1 MYLFLRAYH
10 PVSDRWWTPNE
21 MSASRKI
28 AFSVVGLPVDKATKE
43 TLIYFSN
50 NKGFM
55 SKKHIKKKTDYTEK
69 FLFALSYF
77 LRLIILIEA
86 VTAAWNNNLE
96 ILFIAVGILILTFI
110 PSLIAR
116 NYKINIPTEF
126 EALVVLFISSSLFL
140 GEVHQFYTKFWWW
153 DLFLHSLSGILLGFA
168 GFLALYI
175 MYTERKIRTSPKL
188 AMFFSFCVAVAI
200 GALWEIVEFSVD
212 NSLGWNMQKSGLVDT
227 MWDLIVDSISAVIIS
242 ISGYFYL
249 RRKNQVP
256 FFERWIKKFMEKN
269 PRLFS
274 KRKR

>member
-1 MYLFLRAYH
+1 
-10 PVSDRWWTPNE
+10 
-21 MSASRKI
+21 
-28 AFSVVGLPVDKATKE
+28 
-43 TLIYFSN
+43 
-50 NKGFM
+50 M
-55 SKKHIKKKTDYTEK
+55 SKKQKKKQPDYTEK
-69 FLFALSYF
+69 FLFAVSYF

-86 VTAAWNNNLE
+86 VTAAWNKNLE